1 MSSNL
6 IRGTITKYNTMN
18 IQCGQNNDLRN
29 ISITLPK
36 KKSKIAVLVS
46 GGLDSA
52 ILYYLLLLENK
63 LKSNIHEILPITV
76 MRKEGSKYFSSL
88 VVGHVNQEFQI
99 PYKDPLIVGDNTL
112 SEEEQVKSGVNQ
124 ALDEGFDIVYA
135 GVIEQLPQH
144 MINWQPIPSKE
155 TSRFKIPFH
164 SINKSHIVDMIVKLK
179 QEPLFYI
186 THSCSG
192 EQSQIGR
199 CNGCNGCNE
208 RSWGFAQLDLSDPGT
223 I

>member
-1 MSSNL
+1 
-6 IRGTITKYNTMN
+6 MN
-18 IQCGQNNDLRN
+18 IICGPKNDQRTVT
-29 ISITLPK
+29 ITLPRN
-36 KKSKIAVLVS
+36 KSRIGVLVS

-63 LKSNIHEILPITV
+63 LRSNIHEILPITV

-88 VVGHVNQEFQI
+88 VIGHVNQAYQI
-99 PYKDPLIVGDNTL
+99 PYNEQQVVGNNTL
-112 SEEEQVKSGVNQ
+112 PEELQVKSAVDE
-124 ALDEGFDIVYA
+124 ALMNGFDIVYA

-155 TSRFKIPFH
+155 TAKFKTPFQ
-164 SINKSHIVDMIVKLK
+164 SIDKSHIIDMIVKLK

-192 EQSQIGR
+192 EQSQVGR

-208 RSWGFAQLDLSDPGT
+208 RNWGFSQLGLTDPGT

>member
-1 MSSNL
+1 
-6 IRGTITKYNTMN
+6 MN
-18 IQCGQNNDLRN
+18 IQCGPTNDLRT
-29 ISITLPK
+29 ISIVLPK
-36 KKSKIAVLVS
+36 KKSQIAVLVS

-63 LKSNIHEILPITV
+63 LRGNIHEILPVSV

-88 VVGHVNQEFQI
+88 VIGHVNQEFQL
-99 PYKDPLIVGDNTL
+99 PYKDPIIVGNNTL
-112 SEEEQVKSGVNQ
+112 PEEEQIKSGVNH
-124 ALDEGFDIVYA
+124 AIELGFDIVYA

-155 TSRFKIPFH
+155 TPRFKTPFQL
-164 SINKSHIVDMIVKLK
+164 INKSHIIDIIVKFK
-179 QEPLFYI
+179 QESLFYI

-208 RSWGFAQLDLSDPGT
+208 RRWGFSQLVLTDPGT

>member
-1 MSSNL
+1 MN
-6 IRGTITKYNTMN
+6 TI
-18 IQCGQNNDLRN
+18 CGPEYDKRTVT
-29 ISITLPK
+29 ITLPEN
-36 KKSKIAVLVS
+36 KSRIGVLVS
-46 GGLDSA
+46 GGIDSA

-63 LKSNIHEILPITV
+63 LRGNIHEIIPLSV

-88 VVGHVNQEFQI
+88 VIGHVNQEFQI
-99 PYKDPLIVGDNTL
+99 PYSDPLIVGDNTL
-112 SEEEQVKSGVNQ
+112 PEEEQVKSGVNQ
-124 ALDEGFDIVYA
+124 ALAQGFDIVYA

-155 TSRFKIPFH
+155 SARFKTPFH
-164 SINKSHIVDMIVKLK
+164 LINKSHVIDMVFKLK

-192 EQSQIGR
+192 EHSQIGR

-208 RSWGFAQLDLSDPGT
+208 RRWGFEQLNLVDPGT

>member
-1 MSSNL
+1 
-6 IRGTITKYNTMN
+6 MN
-18 IQCGQNNDLRN
+18 IHCGPTNDLRT
-29 ISITLPK
+29 ISIVLPK
-36 KKSKIAVLVS
+36 KKSQIAVLVS

-63 LKSNIHEILPITV
+63 LRGNIHEILPVSV

-88 VVGHVNQEFQI
+88 VIGHVNQEFQL
-99 PYKDPLIVGDNTL
+99 PYKDPIIVGNNTL
-112 SEEEQVKSGVNQ
+112 PEEEQIKSGVNH
-124 ALDEGFDIVYA
+124 AIELGFDIVYA

-155 TSRFKIPFH
+155 TPRFKTPFQL
-164 SINKSHIVDMIVKLK
+164 INKSHIIDIIVKFK
-179 QEPLFYI
+179 QESLFYI

-208 RSWGFAQLDLSDPGT
+208 RRWGFSQLVLTDPGT

>member
-1 MSSNL
+1 
-6 IRGTITKYNTMN
+6 MN
-18 IQCGQNNDLRN
+18 IICGPETDKRTVL
-29 ISITLPK
+29 ITLPTQ
-36 KKSKIAVLVS
+36 KSKIGVLVS

-63 LKSNIHEILPITV
+63 LRGNIHEIVPISI

-88 VVGHVNQEFQI
+88 VIGHVNQSFKI
-99 PYKDPLIVGDNTL
+99 PYCDPIIVGNNTL
-112 SEEEQVKSGVNQ
+112 PEEEQVKSGVNH
-124 ALDEGFDIVYA
+124 AIELGFDVIYA

-155 TSRFKIPFH
+155 TAKFKTPFQ
-164 SINKSHIVDMIVKLK
+164 SINKSHIIEIIIKFK

-186 THSCSG
+186 THSCAG
-192 EQSQIGR
+192 EQSQVGR

-208 RSWGFAQLDLSDPGT
+208 RRWGFDQLGLNDPGT

>member
-1 MSSNL
+1 MN
-6 IRGTITKYNTMN
+6 IICGPEQDQRTIT
-18 IQCGQNNDLRN
+18 
-29 ISITLPK
+29 ITLPK
-36 KKSKIAVLVS
+36 NKSRIGVLVS

-52 ILYYLLLLENK
+52 ILYYLILLENK
-63 LKSNIHEILPITV
+63 LRGNIHQILPITV

-88 VVGHVNQEFQI
+88 VVGHINQQFQI
-99 PYKDPLIVGDNTL
+99 PYNDPQIVGNNTL
-112 SEEEQVKSGVNQ
+112 PEELQVKSAVDE
-124 ALDEGFDIVYA
+124 ALTNGFDIVYA

-155 TSRFKIPFH
+155 TIKFKTPFQ
-164 SINKSHIVDMIVKLK
+164 SINKSHIIDMIVKLK

-186 THSCSG
+186 THSCAG
-192 EQSQIGR
+192 EQSQVGR

-208 RSWGFAQLDLSDPGT
+208 RSWGFSQLGLTDPGT

>member
-1 MSSNL
+1 
-6 IRGTITKYNTMN
+6 MN
-18 IQCGQNNDLRN
+18 IICGPKNDQRTVT
-29 ISITLPK
+29 ITLPRN
-36 KKSKIAVLVS
+36 KSRIGVLVS

-52 ILYYLLLLENK
+52 ILYYLLLMENK
-63 LKSNIHEILPITV
+63 LRSNIHEILPITV

-88 VVGHVNQEFQI
+88 VIGHVNQAFQI
-99 PYKDPLIVGDNTL
+99 PYTDPQVVGNNTL
-112 SEEEQVKSGVNQ
+112 PEELQVKSAVDE
-124 ALDEGFDIVYA
+124 ALMNGFDIVYA

-155 TSRFKIPFH
+155 TAKFKTPFQ
-164 SINKSHIVDMIVKLK
+164 SIDKSHIIDMIVKLK

-192 EQSQIGR
+192 EQSQVGR

-208 RSWGFAQLDLSDPGT
+208 RNWGFSQLGLTDPGT